1 MKKRLIWLIAII
13 LIITGGLFFMRKN
26 IFTGESENE
35 YRDEEERIALYF
47 VNNYELTNGD
57 KIEKIEFTEFEK
69 NNMTGTWRITI
80 LVNDNF
86 SISFKES
93 KIGDKELYGT
103 SYSMTEIKKL
113 DTSQK
118 NVALDDIKVDYTGE

>member
-1 MKKRLIWLIAII
+1 MRKRLIWLIVII

-26 IFTGESENE
+26 IFTGEWENE

-69 NNMTGTWRITI
+69 NNMTGYWRIVL
-80 LVNDNF
+80 LVNNEYQ
-86 SISFKES
+86 ISFKES
-93 KIGDKELYGT
+93 KIGGELRSGSYMGTEFRKIDDKKSNTKLYG
-103 SYSMTEIKKL
+103 I
-113 DTSQK
+113 
-118 NVALDDIKVDYTGE
+118 VIDYLEE